1 MADRWLILRC
11 SNCKTLDLAA
21 SLTDAGFEAWS
32 PVETVQRRARKGNK
46 PEAVR
51 LALTPS
57 YVFAQAHHLY
67 ALLELSRSPALNYRV
82 WDSEKRKMVTRGHPY
97 FRLFRHLGEIATIP
111 ATHLTALRNLERKR
125 APKPV
130 AKAMKVG
137 ARVRLSES
145 GFEGLWATV
154 QSSRKNYTRVLIDD
168 WIVPV
173 DFPTWTLQQGYCN
186 DGPVKVM
193 GHQSEQALIAKAA

>member
-1 MADRWLILRC
+1 MTDRWLILRTA
-11 SNCKTLDLAA
+11 NCKTLELAA
-21 SLTDAGFEAWS
+21 SLTEAGFEAWS

-46 PEAVR
+46 PEAVQ

-57 YVFAQAHHLY
+57 YVFARASHLH
-67 ALLELSRSPALNYRV
+67 ALIDLSRNPALNYRV
-82 WDSEKRKMVTRGHPY
+82 WDTEARRMVTRGHPY

-111 ATHLTALRNLERKR
+111 GGHLNALRSLERKR

-154 QSSRKNYTRVLIDD
+154 QSSRKNYTRVLVDG

-173 DFPTWTLQQGYCN
+173 DFPTWTLQQGSCN
-186 DGPVKVM
+186 DGLVKVM
-193 GHQSEQALIAKAA
+193 GSQSEQALIAKAA